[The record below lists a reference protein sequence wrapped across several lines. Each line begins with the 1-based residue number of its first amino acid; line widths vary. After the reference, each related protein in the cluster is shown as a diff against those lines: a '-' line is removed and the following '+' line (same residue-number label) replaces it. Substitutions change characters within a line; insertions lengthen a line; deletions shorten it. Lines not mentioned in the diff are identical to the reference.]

1 MTAPRVLLFTGKGG
15 VGKTTAAAGTATL
28 AANRG
33 LKTLVLSTDPA
44 HSLADAF
51 DHAVGK
57 HPTQVDVGLY
67 VQHVDARGRLERSW
81 GDVQRYLLSV
91 LDAAGVDPI
100 EAAEL
105 TVLPGADEVLAL
117 LEVRD
122 QVRSGRWDL
131 VVVDCAPTG
140 ETLRLLALPEA
151 LGWYMERVFPL
162 ERRLIKTF
170 RPVLRRAAGVPMP
183 HEVVFDAIER
193 MHAELAAVR
202 EVLTGPRSSV
212 RLVLTPESVVVAE
225 ARRTLTSL
233 SLYGYRVDAVIA
245 NRVFP
250 AGGADAWRRGW
261 IAAQAEQLEEVDASF
276 APLPVYR
283 SPYRAAEP
291 VGLEE
296 LAAFA
301 AAAYGD
307 GIRSAVD
314 PFAEPTVDDP
324 VRVSRE
330 RSGYVLSLALPFA
343 ERREMDLMRRGNE
356 LVLTVGDSRRL
367 LALPAALWRCE
378 VAGAELVAGRLSIR
392 FGLPE
397 EAGKSVGRRST
408 PSPRSVHELDR
419 SGDVAAEARG
429 RTRD

>member
-1 MTAPRVLLFTGKGG
+1 VTAARVILFTGKGG

-44 HSLADAF
+44 HSLADTF
-51 DHAVGK
+51 DHDVGK
-57 HPTQVDVGLY
+57 QPVQVDAGLY
-67 VQHVDARGRLERSW
+67 VQHVDSHGRLERSW
-81 GDVQRYLLSV
+81 GDIQRYLLSV

-105 TVLPGADEVLAL
+105 TVLPGAEEVLAL

-131 VVVDCAPTG
+131 VVVDCAPTA

-151 LGWYMERVFPL
+151 LGWYMERVLPL
-162 ERRLIKTF
+162 ERRLVRTL
-170 RPVLRRAAGVPMP
+170 RPVLRRAVGVPMP
-183 HEVVFDAIER
+183 RDTVFDAVER
-193 MHAELAAVR
+193 MHSELAAVR
-202 EVLTGPRSSV
+202 DVLSGPASSV

-233 SLYGYRVDAVIA
+233 SLYGYRVDAVLA

-250 AGGADAWRRGW
+250 ATGADAWRRGW
-261 IAAQAEQLEEVDASF
+261 IAAQTEQLEEVDASF

-301 AAAYGD
+301 AAAYGE
-307 GIRSAVD
+307 GVRRAAD
-314 PFAEPTVDDP
+314 PFAVPATDDP
-324 VRVSRE
+324 VRVSRNG
-330 RSGYVLSLALPFA
+330 SGYLLSLALPFA
-343 ERREMDLMRRGNE
+343 DRRAMDLVRKGND
-356 LVLTVGDSRRL
+356 LVLTVGDARRL
-367 LALPAALWRCE
+367 LALPTALSRCE
-378 VAGAELVAGRLSIR
+378 VTGAELAAGRLSVR
-392 FGLPE
+392 FAAPDGRS
-397 EAGKSVGRRST
+397 GKSS
-408 PSPRSVHELDR
+408 
-419 SGDVAAEARG
+419 
-429 RTRD
+429 